1 MESLLPAATRT
12 SLEEY
17 ASFVRRDKHA
27 ELECK
32 VLTGQIHTKDVADRI
47 VKTIQELSTGA
58 VLDQHYATFSYSDG
72 TRVNVPTP
80 ESIHKVCTTN
90 SFRGV
95 PLSVERKRKYFDV
108 VTATHSSDM
117 IDVPDLSVKFTL
129 RHEEHL
135 RKDFTGQP
143 MDGTSYCRILH
154 RKSWKS
160 LDGIVRI
167 DMSTVKTKLRS
178 HKTFADVLK
187 QTPSYELE
195 VEIINREVTEKQMIA
210 SLIRTVEALATSF
223 QGSPFLLPSSD
234 IQRYRMEFEMS
245 KIPFINPV
253 TMERRHIRADRP
265 NNILTG
271 YTVTNKAD
279 GERSFLV
286 VVRDRRLLRITP
298 SSKITWTGLV
308 ATKDVHIG
316 DVIDGEYIA
325 DKNLF
330 CVFDVYTFR
339 GKDTRRLP
347 LFTTDEDI
355 IRDPTK
361 SRLGCAREFVADLG
375 KDFSTYPGKQTL
387 RIVTKLFLAGDGPA
401 MQDAI
406 RKMLDTKFEY
416 ETDGLIFTPRS
427 TPVAPMN
434 ERRGNAWLSVYK
446 WKPASQNSID
456 FLVKFKPGESFDPVL
471 ARRVV
476 KGSLFVSRSPGSD
489 IVYPCETITGEY
501 VPPQLPAD
509 LRNAAENRDRIPSHF
524 QPAVPRAPDAYV
536 IQIPLNDR
544 GVPIDQTGTRIED
557 NTIIECSYDTENARW
572 IIMRTRYDK
581 TYQYRVQGKPQF
593 GNDSQVADA
602 IWTNIHVPVTEQMIR
617 DVTASPP
624 DDTYEDDLYYRDNLE
639 ARDRILRDVYGFHNR
654 IKDILYRN
662 CIKPGDTL
670 LELAVGQGGDFLK
683 WKRTRPSR
691 VVGFDISNT
700 NLISPKKGACVR
712 YLKEKA
718 QNPTDFMPP
727 VLFIVGDMTEPL
739 FEANNSYVRMITGLE
754 PATTPY
760 LEGFVGVTEFDA
772 ISCQFAMHYACESE
786 EKFAVFADNLKKHG
800 KGMFF
805 GTCLDGA
812 AVYAMMLGKQKHV
825 FRTENQIFGEFNKQ
839 YDDGG
844 GWTEEFGK
852 GINVLLESF
861 EQPQLEYL
869 VPFGRVTEMMRKA
882 GYELVG
888 TKMFNEHYDEQNGI
902 TITQEQQ
909 SFSFIHRSFVFQR
922 TEKEIQ
928 KVEVPMI
935 PEEEKKE
942 EPKEPKEPEEKKP
955 KKKVL
960 KKSPAEPV
968 EEPVLFFG
976 ADEGKGDWR
985 MFSNMYPA
993 KMQIDSITF
1002 TSVEHY
1008 FQWSKAKLFGD
1019 GATAEKIMKTP
1030 SAKAVKALGK
1040 KAKDF
1045 KEEEWNSKKDEIMRT
1060 ALKAKLM
1067 QHPDIKAKLMETG
1080 TRPIGEAN
1088 ARDKYWGIGTGVD
1101 TAKAKDSTKW
1111 PGKNVLGKMLM
1122 ELRTELKE

>member
-32 VLTGQIHTKDVADRI
+32 VLTGQIHTKDVADRM

-58 VLDQHYATFSYSDG
+58 VIDQHYATFSYSDG
-72 TRVNVPTP
+72 TRVTVPTP

-95 PLSVERKRKYFDV
+95 PLSVDRKRKYFDV
-108 VTATHSSDM
+108 VTATHSSDT

-129 RHEEHL
+129 RHEDHL

-143 MDGTSYCRILH
+143 MDATSYCRILH

-195 VEIINREVTEKQMIA
+195 VEIINRDVTEKQMIA
-210 SLIRTVEALATSF
+210 SMIRAVEALATSF
-223 QGSPFLLPSSD
+223 QGSPFLLPGSD

-265 NNILTG
+265 NNILSG

-286 VVRDRRLLRITP
+286 VVRDKRLLRITP

-308 ATKDVHIG
+308 ATKDLHIG
-316 DVIDGEYIA
+316 DVVDGEYIA
-325 DKNLF
+325 EKNLF

-355 IRDPTK
+355 MRDPTK

-387 RIVTKLFLAGDGPA
+387 RIVTKLFLAGDGPS

-416 ETDGLIFTPRS
+416 ETDGLIFTPRA

-524 QPAVPRAPDAYV
+524 QPAIPRAPDAYV

-557 NTIIECSYDTENARW
+557 NTIIECAYDTETARW

-617 DVTASPP
+617 DVTTSPP

-670 LELAVGQGGDFLK
+670 LEIAVGQGGDFLK

-718 QNPTDFMPP
+718 QNPNDFMPP

-739 FEANNSYVRMITGLE
+739 FEANNTYVRMITGLE

-760 LEGFVGVTEFDA
+760 LEGFVGLTEFDA
-772 ISCQFAMHYACESE
+772 ISCQFAIHYACESE
-786 EKFAVFADNLKKHG
+786 EKFAVFAENLKKHG

-812 AVYAMMLGKQKHV
+812 AVYALMLGKQKHV

-844 GWTEEFGK
+844 SWTEEFGK

-902 TITQEQQ
+902 TITPEQQ

-922 TEKEIQ
+922 TDEVQ

-935 PEEEKKE
+935 PDIEEKKE
-942 EPKEPKEPEEKKP
+942 EKEEKKEEKEKP
-955 KKKVL
+955 KKKIL
-960 KKSPAEPV
+960 KKAPG

-976 ADEGKGDWR
+976 ADEGKGEWR

-1002 TSVEHY
+1002 ASVEHY

-1045 KEEEWNSKKDEIMRT
+1045 KEEEWNAKKDEIMRT

-1067 QHPDIKAKLMETG
+1067 QHPDIKAKLVETG

-1122 ELRTELKE
+1122 DLRTELKE